1 MSEILSNKAN
11 EAASPRIFL
20 LEDDEVVVGVI
31 KNGVGKEKWEF
42 RDSRMIAGA
51 MEALRSFSA
60 DIVLL
65 DLNLPDGDGYEICRQ
80 MRADSSLAKIPVIIL
95 TTKGDIDCRL
105 KGFAAGAQDYV
116 VKPFVMPELLA
127 RIRAHLAIKGGRD
140 VLERELV
147 ESRLHER
154 VRQDV
159 VDMIVHDLRSPMT
172 TAKLTLELCKESG
185 LLKKSNLE
193 YLQIAD
199 TAIDFAMIM
208 VNDLLDLG
216 SGTVSGESSLFNLRE
231 LCGRLKKLLSVQ
243 YEARKVPLVFD
254 VPNTTAEF
262 CSDPTLVFRVL
273 VNLLANALKF
283 STSKGKVVVRARE
296 TAGGIRMEV
305 VDSGPGIS
313 DAEKEAVFLKFY
325 RGHNAQTSGVPGQG
339 IGLAFCRMA
348 AKTLRGRIWIEDG
361 EGGGSRFIMEL
372 PSLPPGEKLAIQLEN
387 K

>member
-1 MSEILSNKAN
+1 MPGSNAP
-11 EAASPRIFL
+11 EAANPRIFL
-20 LEDDEVVVGVI
+20 IEDDEVVVGVV
-31 KNGVGKEKWEF
+31 KNEVEKEKWEF
-42 RDSRMIAGA
+42 RASRMIAGA
-51 MEALRSFSA
+51 LEALRSFSA

-80 MRADSSLAKIPVIIL
+80 MRAESSLAKIPVIIL
-95 TTKGDIDCRL
+95 TSKGDLDCRL

-116 VKPFVMPELLA
+116 VKPFVVPELLA
-127 RIRAHLAIKGGRD
+127 RIRAHLALKNGRD
-140 VLERELV
+140 VLERELM

-159 VDMIVHDLRSPMT
+159 VDMIVHDLRSPMA

-185 LLKKSNLE
+185 LLKKSDIE

-199 TAIDFAMIM
+199 TAIDFALIM

-216 SGTVSGESSLFNLRE
+216 SGTASGESSLFNLSE

-243 YEARKVPLVFD
+243 YEARKVSLVFD
-254 VPNTTAEF
+254 VPNTIGEF
-262 CSDPTLVFRVL
+262 YSDQTLIFRVL

-283 STSKGKVVVRARE
+283 STAKGRVVVRARK
-296 TAGGIRMEV
+296 TVSGIRVEV

-325 RGHNAQTSGVPGQG
+325 RGHNAKTSGVPGQG
-339 IGLAFCRMA
+339 IGLAFCRLA
-348 AKTLRGRIWIEDG
+348 AETLRGRIWIEDG
-361 EGGGSRFIMEL
+361 EGGGSRFIMEF
-372 PSLPPGEKLAIQLEN
+372 PPLPPGEKLAIQLEN